1 MIPWRELG
9 RSAIPGTDVPLVLM
23 QHGSEYVIRL
33 GAAALMSSASHGSE
47 DALAERGCAHLAHA
61 GASRTLVGGLGMGFT
76 LAAALRVLPAAARVV
91 VAELIP
97 AVVDWNRGPLAD
109 LAGRPLEDARVS
121 VQAGDVAS
129 AIRSAAGAYDAILL
143 DVDNGPDG
151 LVRAANDRLYALA
164 GVRAAARALRPGG
177 VLGVWSVAPDAGFTR
192 RLRDAGFTVDEQIV
206 RARGTRGGRHT
217 LWLATRPAS
226 NRTPA

>member
-143 DVDNGPDG
+143 DVDNGPEGIVYKGNDSLYSAAG
-151 LVRAANDRLYALA
+151 LAAALA
-164 GVRAAARALRPGG
+164 ALKPGG
-177 VLGVWSVAPDAGFTR
+177 VLAVWSQGPDSGFTR
-192 RLRDAGFTVDEQIV
+192 RLKQAGFAVEEISA
-206 RARGTRGGRHT
+206 RAHAKRGARHVI
-217 LWLATRPAS
+217 WIAAKP
-226 NRTPA
+226 